1 MKGNKLKGEIT
12 IETAIVFPIVMLMVL
27 LLIYFSMFLHNIV
40 KMKSYAYGA
49 GCAYAE
55 MEFKDFESNVEKKF
69 QSIPLFITKV
79 SAKCGEST
87 NQYKITLQYT
97 SISNIKWMEEFI
109 NKGNNSY
116 EINVEKRMSRKIF
129 GITSAIR
136 DNVQKGG
143 SDN

>member
-1 MKGNKLKGEIT
+1 
-12 IETAIVFPIVMLMVL
+12 
-27 LLIYFSMFLHNIV
+27 
-40 KMKSYAYGA
+40 
-49 GCAYAE
+49 
-55 MEFKDFESNVEKKF
+55 
-69 QSIPLFITKV
+69 
-79 SAKCGEST
+79 
-87 NQYKITLQYT
+87 
-97 SISNIKWMEEFI
+97 MEEFI

>member
-27 LLIYFSMFLHNIV
+27 LL
-40 KMKSYAYGA
+40 MKSYAYGA
-49 GCAYAE
+49 GCTYAE

-136 DNVQKGG
+136 DNIQKGD

>member
-27 LLIYFSMFLHNIV
+27 LLIYFSMFLHDIV

-49 GCAYAE
+49 RCTYAE

-79 SAKCGEST
+79 SAKCGEKHKS
-87 NQYKITLQYT
+87 
-97 SISNIKWMEEFI
+97 
-109 NKGNNSY
+109 
-116 EINVEKRMSRKIF
+116 V
-129 GITSAIR
+129 
-136 DNVQKGG
+136 
-143 SDN
+143 

>member
-27 LLIYFSMFLHNIV
+27 LLIYFSMFLHDIV

-49 GCAYAE
+49 GCT
-55 MEFKDFESNVEKKF
+55 NVEKKF

-136 DNVQKGG
+136 DNIQKGD

>member
-1 MKGNKLKGEIT
+1 MLKEVSVNTIVYYSSKL
-12 IETAIVFPIVMLMVL
+12 
-27 LLIYFSMFLHNIV
+27 
-40 KMKSYAYGA
+40 
-49 GCAYAE
+49 
-55 MEFKDFESNVEKKF
+55 
-69 QSIPLFITKV
+69 QS
-79 SAKCGEST
+79 AEST
-87 NQYKITLQYT
+87 NHYKITLQYT

-136 DNVQKGG
+136 DNIQKGD

>member
-27 LLIYFSMFLHNIV
+27 LLIYFSMFLHDIV
-40 KMKSYAYGA
+40 KMKT
-49 GCAYAE
+49 YAE

-87 NQYKITLQYT
+87 NHYKITLQYT

-136 DNVQKGG
+136 DNIQKGD

>member
-27 LLIYFSMFLHNIV
+27 LLIYFSMFLHDIV
-40 KMKSYAYGA
+40 KMK
-49 GCAYAE
+49 
-55 MEFKDFESNVEKKF
+55 SNVEKKF

-87 NQYKITLQYT
+87 NHYKITLQYT

-136 DNVQKGG
+136 DNVQKGD

>member
-1 MKGNKLKGEIT
+1 
-12 IETAIVFPIVMLMVL
+12 
-27 LLIYFSMFLHNIV
+27 
-40 KMKSYAYGA
+40 MKSYAYGA
-49 GCAYAE
+49 GCTYAE

-79 SAKCGEST
+79 NAKCAVKA
-87 NQYKITLQYT
+87 QIRYKITLQYT

-136 DNVQKGG
+136 DNIQKGD

>member
-1 MKGNKLKGEIT
+1 MPMEPDAYMQKW
-12 IETAIVFPIVMLMVL
+12 MVNEVCYL
-27 LLIYFSMFLHNIV
+27 AL
-40 KMKSYAYGA
+40 
-49 GCAYAE
+49 
-55 MEFKDFESNVEKKF
+55 FKDFESNVEKKF

-87 NQYKITLQYT
+87 NHYKITLQYT

-129 GITSAIR
+129 AITSAIR
-136 DNVQKGG
+136 DNIQKGD